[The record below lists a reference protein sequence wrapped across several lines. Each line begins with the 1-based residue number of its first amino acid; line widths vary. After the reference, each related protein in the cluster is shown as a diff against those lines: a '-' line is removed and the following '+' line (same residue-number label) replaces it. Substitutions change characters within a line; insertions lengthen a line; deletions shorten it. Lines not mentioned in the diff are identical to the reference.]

1 MDNPLSWD
9 YLTTTPGS
17 NEVFGPFAIGYL
29 IIFLTGFI
37 ISFVAYAGWGEKFV
51 KHPVLRRMSHRW
63 AGWALGLFSTGLF
76 FFVIRILQINPFTFG
91 QRIWLFLCLIAL
103 AGFCVWLV
111 IDYRRIAP
119 EVYKQ
124 VAERKQMRE
133 VVKTL
138 EGHKG
143 ATSTAAVPVGGRP
156 VKRKRR

>member
-1 MDNPLSWD
+1 MDNPFSWD

-29 IIFLTGFI
+29 IIFLAGFI
-37 ISFVAYAGWGEKFV
+37 ISFVAYAGWADKRV
-51 KHPVLRRMSHRW
+51 KHPVIRRMSHRW

-91 QRIWLFLCLIAL
+91 QRIWLLLCLLAL
-103 AGFCVWLV
+103 AAFCALLIV
-111 IDYRRIAP
+111 DYRRIAP
-119 EVYKQ
+119 DVYKQ
-124 VAERKQMRE
+124 VAERQQMRE

-138 EGHKG
+138 ERHTG
-143 ATSTAAVPVGGRP
+143 AATTAVPVGGRP